1 MKDSKEGGHEI
12 IHVQKCGGV
21 PKYPSKYVFD
31 MERPESMTDE
41 EIIASKERVCN
52 FLSKNGINI
61 FIDELEY

>member
-1 MKDSKEGGHEI
+1 MADSKEDRREI

-21 PKYPSKYVFD
+21 PKFPSNYVFD

-61 FIDELEY
+61 FIDELKY